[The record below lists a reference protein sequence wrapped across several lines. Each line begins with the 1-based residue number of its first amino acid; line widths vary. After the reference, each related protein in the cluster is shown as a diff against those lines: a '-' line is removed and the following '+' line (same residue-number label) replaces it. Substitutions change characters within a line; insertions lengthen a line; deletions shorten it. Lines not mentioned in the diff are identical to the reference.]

1 MRNYLCI
8 CAYIVTGI
16 FSLLPQKVV
25 AQNESGSRYLH
36 EERFKGIRYWYD
48 SSTAMYQVQ
57 YPIIRNIPPISPSM
71 PLDMLLA
78 YVIADSLCRFAPQKD
93 VTHIVNNWGTLNDTL
108 RYAGMYLYKMLDYN
122 PIIFTQYQDQ
132 VTLLRKM
139 PFQTNLRM
147 LRYSIMEKYS
157 KLLSPQSE
165 RNAVYTLLGSDYI
178 LRVQVIR
185 IDSMQDKF
193 DVAGVMRYRVTAKV
207 LDTLKGQVYQPVS
220 CYPNNNLTH
229 NIDESS
235 SSPCMYFQY
244 ATYNY
249 FDPSSIIGLTA
260 GNKEPS
266 GFAYEYQDSA
276 FMRSP
281 HEFAMQPGQ
290 EAIIFMEHTTQKF
303 DYENDYYD
311 LQLMP
316 AYSYNALPIIGGQVR
331 DVNNVWS
338 SNLWM
343 SYADWKTCF
352 LQLRDKILHNLY

>member
-1 MRNYLCI
+1 MKTFLCI
-8 CAYIVTGI
+8 CACIVTGM
-16 FSLLPQKVV
+16 FSLPPQKAA

-36 EERFKGIRYWYD
+36 EERFKALGLWYD
-48 SSTAMYQVQ
+48 STTAMYQMQ
-57 YPIIRNIPPISPSM
+57 YPIIRNMPPVSPSM

-78 YVIADSLCRFAPQKD
+78 YVITDSLCRFAPQKD
-93 VTHIVNNWGTLNDTL
+93 VTQIVNNWETMNDTL
-108 RYAGMYLYKMLDYN
+108 RYAGMYLYEMLDYN
-122 PIIFTQYQDQ
+122 PVIFTQYQDQ

-157 KLLSPQSE
+157 TLLSPQSE
-165 RNAVYTLLGSDYI
+165 RNAAYTLLGSDYI
-178 LRVQVIR
+178 LRIQVVR
-185 IDSMQDKF
+185 IDSMPTKF
-193 DVAGVMRYRVTAKV
+193 NASGELRYRVTAKV
-207 LDTLKGQVYQPVS
+207 LDTLKGQVYQSAP
-220 CYPNNNLTH
+220 CYPNNNLTR
-229 NIDESS
+229 NVESLS
-235 SSPCMYFQY
+235 YPCIYFQY
-244 ATYNY
+244 SSYHY

-281 HEFAMQPGQ
+281 NEFAMQPGQ
-290 EAIIFMEHTTQKF
+290 EAIVFMEHANQRF
-303 DYENDYYD
+303 DHEYDYYD
-311 LQLMP
+311 LSVSP
-316 AYSYNALPIIGGQVR
+316 ALSYNALPIINGQVR

-343 SYADWKTCF
+343 SYAEWKARF